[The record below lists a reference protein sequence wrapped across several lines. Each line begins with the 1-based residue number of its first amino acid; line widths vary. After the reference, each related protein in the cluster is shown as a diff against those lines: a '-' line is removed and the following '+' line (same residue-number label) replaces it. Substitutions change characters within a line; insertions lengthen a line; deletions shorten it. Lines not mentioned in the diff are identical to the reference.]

1 MLDLS
6 IFLGSLLP
14 VSVFPSAPAVEAFS
28 VVQLA
33 RAPAVE
39 AFSVVQLARAEVAQ
53 EPVFPFLGLG
63 F

>member
-33 RAPAVE
+33 RA
-39 AFSVVQLARAEVAQ
+39 EVAQ